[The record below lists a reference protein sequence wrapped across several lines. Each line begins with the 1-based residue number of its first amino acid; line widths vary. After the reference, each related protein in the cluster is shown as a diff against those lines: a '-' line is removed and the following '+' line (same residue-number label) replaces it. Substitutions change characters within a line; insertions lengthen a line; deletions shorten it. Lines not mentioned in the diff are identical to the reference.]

1 MVLVVSVVLG
11 VGGREARERGR
22 GRSGEGEARER
33 ERERGRGMAD
43 ASGAVVSREEL
54 LSRQREEIR
63 SHQQLAE
70 GLGKVRPHKIECADG
85 EEKEKSVLGA
95 ESVFLTQSMKKRTTR
110 YQPIEIC
117 YATLWKSSFQVLTL

>member
-22 GRSGEGEARER
+22 GRSGEEEARER
-33 ERERGRGMAD
+33 ERERGRGMGMAD

-95 ESVFLTQSMKKRTTR
+95 ESVFLTVERSEQHVTN
-110 YQPIEIC
+110 
-117 YATLWKSSFQVLTL
+117 LLKSAMLLCGNLPFKY